1 MIQESE
7 GNWESKVF
15 HEFDPQIDQW
25 VALKTLA
32 RWEKKIAKE
41 LSFLEIPV
49 FLPTIKQRTKY
60 LSKTSETNIP
70 LFSCYIFTSTEHFLG
85 NKLISPFTRAKISK
99 VLRPDNPQKLKT
111 ELLDLRNLLCSHE
124 LVQEKVFGKPG
135 DKVRIVRGPLTGT
148 EGTILR
154 LKPNQKILVL
164 EVGLLGR
171 KLILEIGEEL
181 LARVV

>member
-1 MIQESE
+1 MIQANE
-7 GNWESKVF
+7 GDWESRVF
-15 HEFDPQIDQW
+15 HEFDPEIDQW

-32 RWEKKIAKE
+32 RWEKKIARD
-41 LSFLEIPV
+41 LSCLDIPV

-60 LSKTSETNIP
+60 LSKTSEAHIP
-70 LFSCYIFTSTEHFLG
+70 LFSCYIFTSTDHFLG

-99 VLRPDNPQKLKT
+99 VLRPDNPKKLKT

-124 LVQEKVFGKPG
+124 LVQEKVFGRPG

-154 LKPNQKILVL
+154 LKPHQKILVL